1 MKGTRFKLTILAIC
15 LVLFPFY
22 ILANKSLNLE
32 HIESDSIDF
41 SIDSLEHI
49 ITRTYD
55 LYYIY
60 DLSLSV
66 SYAEKA
72 MKSFERQGILDAVVQ
87 MLYVQGNLYRFDNQH
102 DKALNFFLLALD
114 NYRTLNNKKGES
126 ATLNQ
131 IGSIYRL
138 QGNYPG
144 ALEYFFSSL
153 KIANETQDSLSIASV
168 LNSIGIVYF
177 YQKNYDK
184 ALDYYKQS
192 LNYELL
198 KNDEY
203 GISVSYINIGE
214 VYQHKGDLKQALD
227 YYLRALILAKKHQ
240 EKDEDKDGV
249 GILYNEIGSI
259 YSQLSDINLGST
271 YLNKAL
277 QIFSEID
284 NKQRLAECYV
294 NLGKLEKNTKHFN
307 KAIKHFNKSLDYAIS
322 INALDLVAES
332 NRLLSEIYEQQG
344 NQTKAYS
351 HYKKYIQTRDSLFNE
366 DNTKKSVQ
374 AEMLYHFEKQIHES
388 KLEQARKDAMAKEF
402 VRRQRLMQ
410 NLMAIIVLML
420 IVVVAVVYNAFKSK
434 QKVNEKLRMQQDE
447 IVEKNEE
454 LLQQQE
460 EILAQRDEIENKNHY
475 LEQTQKI
482 IEAKNDRIISSI
494 EYAQTIQ
501 EAILPNEEQLT
512 QYFPDHMVI
521 FLPKDI
527 VSGDFYWFSS
537 IDNLLYAAV
546 IDCTGHGVPGS
557 FMSLIGNTML
567 NQIINE
573 WQTRDPGLILELMH
587 LQVRK
592 ALKQD
597 NTNSKAHASMDICL
611 VTIDPQKGV
620 GTFAGAS
627 RPLYLFQN
635 NTYKKIS
642 GDCRSV
648 GGYQRESKRYF
659 TNFDFDI
666 TKPTTIYLT
675 TDGFAD
681 QMNSNVRKYGTR
693 RLIKLLQ
700 DIHNEPMAKQ
710 KEILLTEYHN
720 HKKDAEQ
727 IDDICILGL
736 KV

>member
-1 MKGTRFKLTILAIC
+1 MKNIYF
-15 LVLFPFY
+15 
-22 ILANKSLNLE
+22 KSLYFSLILFGFLLIFLQHSLAVDQNVKTSSNE
-32 HIESDSIDF
+32 F
-41 SIDSLEHI
+41 SIDSLELI
-49 ITRTYD
+49 INKAYN
-55 LYYIY
+55 LYYNEN
-60 DLSLSV
+60 LSV
-66 SYAEKA
+66 SLEFANEA

-87 MLYVQGNLYRFDNQH
+87 MLYVQGNLYRFASQYEKSLH
-102 DKALNFFLLALD
+102 YFLLALE
-114 NYRTLNNKKGES
+114 NYQTLNNKKGES
-126 ATLNQ
+126 ASLNQ

-153 KIANETQDSLSIASV
+153 TIANETKDSSGIASS
-168 LNSIGIVYF
+168 LNNIGVVYF
-177 YQKNYDK
+177 YQNNYEK
-184 ALDYYKQS
+184 ALEYYKKS
-192 LNYELL
+192 LDFELE

-203 GISVSYINIGE
+203 GISISYINIGE
-214 VYQHKGDLKQALD
+214 VYQHKGDFKQALD
-227 YYLRALILAKKHQ
+227 YYLRALILAKKYQ
-240 EKDEDKDGV
+240 ELDEDKDGV
-249 GILYNEIGSI
+249 GVLYNEIGSI
-259 YSQLSDINLGST
+259 YNQLGDIGLSST

-277 QIFSEID
+277 EIFTEIG
-284 NKQRLAECYV
+284 NKQRLAECHI
-294 NLGKLEKNTKHFN
+294 NLGKLELVNNNFEEAIQHFE
-307 KAIKHFNKSLDYAIS
+307 KTLRYATS
-322 INALDLVAES
+322 INALDLIAQS
-332 NRLLSEIYEQQG
+332 NRLLSEVFENQG
-344 NQTKAYS
+344 KQAQAFK
-351 HYKKYIQTRDSLFNE
+351 HFKVYIQNRDSLFNE

-374 AEMLYHFEKQIHES
+374 AEMLYQFEKQMQES
-388 KLEQARKDAMAKEF
+388 KLEQARKDALAKEV

-410 NLMAIIVLML
+410 NLMAVIVLML
-420 IVVVAVVYNAFKSK
+420 VVVIAVIYNAFKSK
-434 QKVNEKLRMQQDE
+434 QKANEMLRTQQNE
-447 IVEKNEE
+447 IIEKNEE

-460 EILAQRDEIENKNHY
+460 EILAQRDEIEHKNQY
-475 LEQTQKI
+475 LEQSQQI
-482 IEAKNDRIISSI
+482 IEAKNERIISSI

-501 EAILPNEEQLT
+501 EAILPNEEQLK

-573 WQTRDPGLILELMH
+573 WQTRDPALILELMH

-597 NTNSKAHASMDICL
+597 AKSSKAHASMDICL
-611 VTIDPQKGV
+611 VTIDPQKGK

-627 RPLYLFQN
+627 RPLYFFQN
-635 NTYKKIS
+635 GEFRKIS
-642 GDCRSV
+642 GDSRSV
-648 GGYQRESKRYF
+648 GGYQREDKRYF

-666 TKPTTIYLT
+666 SKPTTLYLT

-681 QMNSNVRKYGTR
+681 QMDSNVKKFGPR

-700 DIHNEPMAKQ
+700 DIHNEPMLKQ
-710 KEILLTEYHN
+710 KEILLSEYQS
-720 HKKDAEQ
+720 HKQDAEQ